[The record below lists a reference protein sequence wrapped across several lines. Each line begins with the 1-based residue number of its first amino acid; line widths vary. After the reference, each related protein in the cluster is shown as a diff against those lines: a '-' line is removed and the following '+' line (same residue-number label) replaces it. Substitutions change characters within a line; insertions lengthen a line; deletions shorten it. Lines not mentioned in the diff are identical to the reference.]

1 MKNFDPKSMLA
12 GGALAS
18 AVLLL
23 TSATRLPVAK
33 PDPTTSVLVESLLQ
47 SQRIQAEAWEALAN
61 NGLALN
67 MPDSHTLNI
76 ANYSYAGSRKP
87 FKIEMDNEISGEIT
101 TR

>member
-1 MKNFDPKSMLA
+1 MENFDPKSMLA

-23 TSATRLPVAK
+23 TSATRLPAAK
-33 PDPTTSVLVESLLQ
+33 PDATTSVLVESLLQ

-67 MPDSHTLNI
+67 MPDSHTLTIQNSET
-76 ANYSYAGSRKP
+76 AYKP
-87 FKIEMDNEISGEIT
+87 NPFEIEISGRVRTE
-101 TR
+101 

>member
-1 MKNFDPKSMLA
+1 MMKNFDPKSMLA

-23 TSATRLPVAK
+23 TSATRLPAAK

-67 MPDSHTLNI
+67 MPDSHTLKIQN
-76 ANYSYAGSRKP
+76 AGGPVSAMP
-87 FKIEMDNEISGEIT
+87 FEVEMAMSGRVKTE
-101 TR
+101 